1 MKRKTRKCRQ
11 PQPSRGAGPAVPA
24 LPGQIEGETRAVDL
38 VAAYVRGDVQQ
49 IAACGLQGD
58 ELARAYMWQMLD
70 GMLSDAV
77 LADPG
82 FDLSR
87 RAVMPPAGVAWLS
100 TVPMSEDVAAL
111 VWGLAGDGGA
121 GPWLRMS
128 AEDRATAY
136 AVSIAAR
143 GIAVW
148 GPHRLLTHLA
158 RTRAAVSRP

>member
-1 MKRKTRKCRQ
+1 MKKRTRK
-11 PQPSRGAGPAVPA
+11 SRKPVRARVPA
-24 LPGQIEGETRAVDL
+24 AVVEPGQIEGETRAVDL
-38 VAAYVRGDVQQ
+38 VAAYVRRDVEQ

-58 ELARAYMWQMLD
+58 DLARAYMWQMLD

-100 TVPMSEDVAAL
+100 SVPMSEDVAAL

-136 AVSIAAR
+136 AVSVAAR

-148 GPHRLLTHLA
+148 GPDQLLAHLA

>member
-1 MKRKTRKCRQ
+1 MKKRTRKCRK
-11 PQPSRGAGPAVPA
+11 PAGVKVPAVVVE
-24 LPGQIEGETRAVDL
+24 PGQIEGETRAVDL
-38 VAAYVRGDVQQ
+38 VAAYVRGDVEQ

-58 ELARAYMWQMLD
+58 ELARAHMWQMLN

-77 LADPG
+77 LADPD
-82 FDLSR
+82 FDMRR
-87 RAVMPPAGVAWLS
+87 RAVMPPAGVAWPA
-100 TVPMSEDVAAL
+100 TPMSEDVAAL

-136 AVSIAAR
+136 AISVAAR

-148 GPHRLLTHLA
+148 GPDRLLTHLA
-158 RTRAAVSRP
+158 RTRTAVSRP

>member
-1 MKRKTRKCRQ
+1 MKKRTRK
-11 PQPSRGAGPAVPA
+11 SRKPVRARVPA
-24 LPGQIEGETRAVDL
+24 AVVEPGQIEGETRAVDL
-38 VAAYVRGDVQQ
+38 VAAYVRGDVEQ

-58 ELARAYMWQMLD
+58 ELARAYMCQMLD

-87 RAVMPPAGVAWLS
+87 RAVMPPAGVVWLS

-128 AEDRATAY
+128 AEDRATAH
-136 AVSIAAR
+136 AISVAAR

-148 GPHRLLTHLA
+148 GTDQLLDHLA
-158 RTRAAVSRP
+158 RTRTAVSRP